1 VRLSEKELSMIGDV
15 FFPAV
20 MRSNNQYRYLK
31 KCCSHHVADS
41 TCKSGEKAN
50 SDIDFAS
57 FLGHG
62 FFPQDAVLRICMVCA
77 KKSLWQPKN
86 NKAPR
91 VGFT

>member
-1 VRLSEKELSMIGDV
+1 MEHK
-15 FFPAV
+15 
-20 MRSNNQYRYLK
+20 
-31 KCCSHHVADS
+31 
-41 TCKSGEKAN
+41 
-50 SDIDFAS
+50 
-57 FLGHG
+57 